1 MRCMQAMKC
10 NRHRLAEQLSAV
22 DSEVQMH
29 QLIQHHHPQAPV
41 CFAVGHCEWVGMTVT
56 SVASVS
62 QASGRHEAF
71 FAVASAWQPGLFGTM
86 TGYIYFHKL
95 DGSVQQ
101 RLAAGGRLTLPE
113 TRQ

>member
-1 MRCMQAMKC
+1 M
-10 NRHRLAEQLSAV
+10 
-22 DSEVQMH
+22 
-29 QLIQHHHPQAPV
+29 
-41 CFAVGHCEWVGMTVT
+41 
-56 SVASVS
+56 
-62 QASGRHEAF
+62 
-71 FAVASAWQPGLFGTM
+71 ASAWQPGFFGTM